1 VSVAR
6 LALRIA
12 FLALLTLAVG
22 RSAQAH
28 EVRPG
33 YLEISALG
41 EGAWDLLWK
50 VPAKG
55 DLRLGLHVRLPD
67 SCETTDPVARAS
79 GGAHVER
86 WRAMCAGGLV
96 GETIAID
103 GLPATRTDVLVR
115 VRHDDGNTQTV
126 RLTPGNPAFT
136 VERAPGA
143 LAVARTYVMLGVEHI
158 LLGVDHLL
166 FVLALLFLVG
176 GARRLV
182 GAVTAFTAAHSLT
195 LAAAALG
202 WLRVPP
208 APAEAAI
215 ALSIVFVAAEVVH
228 KRRGLA
234 RRRPWIVA
242 FAFGLLHGLGFAAAL
257 TEIGLPDHAIP
268 IALACFNVGVELGQL
283 LFIAAVLAVLALTS
297 LAGRPTAGRGAW
309 TIADRLARPAAYAI
323 GILGTFWLIDRTF
336 SFWQA

>member
-1 VSVAR
+1 VTH
-6 LALRIA
+6 LILRIA
-12 FLALLTLAVG
+12 LLVLLTLTAC

-33 YLEISALG
+33 YLELSALG
-41 EGAWDLLWK
+41 NGVWDLLWK

-55 DLRLGLHVRLPD
+55 DLRLGLHVRLPV
-67 SCETTDPVARAS
+67 SCDETEPVARAA

-86 WRAMCAGGLV
+86 WRAVCAGGLV
-96 GETIAID
+96 GETIAIE
-103 GLPATRTDVLVR
+103 GLSATRTDVLVR

-126 RLTPGNPAFT
+126 RLTPSDSAFT

-143 LAVARTYVMLGVEHI
+143 LAVAGAYLMLGVEHI

-166 FVLALLFLVG
+166 FVLVLLFLVG
-176 GARRLV
+176 STRRLV
-182 GAVTAFTAAHSLT
+182 GAVTAFTVAHSLT

-202 WLRVPP
+202 WLHVPP
-208 APAEAAI
+208 GPAEAAI
-215 ALSIVFVAAEVVH
+215 ALSIVFVAAEVVDGAG
-228 KRRGLA
+228 GLA

-257 TEIGLPDHAIP
+257 TEIGLPEHAIP
-268 IALACFNVGVELGQL
+268 IALACFNVGVEIGQL
-283 LFIAAVLAVLALTS
+283 LFIAAVLVVLALIS
-297 LAGRPTAGRGAW
+297 LAERRARGRGTWSVAN
-309 TIADRLARPAAYAI
+309 RLARPAAYAI
-323 GILGTFWLIDRTF
+323 GTLGAFWLIDRTV